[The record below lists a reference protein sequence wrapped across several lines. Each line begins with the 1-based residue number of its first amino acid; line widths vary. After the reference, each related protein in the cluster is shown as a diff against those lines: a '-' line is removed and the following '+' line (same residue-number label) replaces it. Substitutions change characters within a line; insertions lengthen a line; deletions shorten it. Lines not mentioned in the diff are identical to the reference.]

1 MNMTA
6 SLNGN
11 LTSSKIKIDEFQ
23 ILDYLILYPL
33 IIFIT
38 LFVTSGL
45 VIIQNATLDIPDSI
59 FDNTLLQIDATII
72 FVFIFLYFQKEIFNT
87 STSKILNR
95 VIFWTVT
102 FKLFWIIS
110 PPDLFIFLTKK
121 YEVYFSN

>member
-1 MNMTA
+1 MDNTA
-6 SLNGN
+6 FLNSKIIS
-11 LTSSKIKIDEFQ
+11 TKIKIDEFQ
-23 ILDYLILYPL
+23 ILDYLILYPI

-72 FVFIFLYFQKEIFNT
+72 FLFVFLYFQKEIFNT

-102 FKLFWIIS
+102 FKLFRIIS
-110 PPDLFIFLTKK
+110 PPDLFVFSYKK
-121 YEVYFSN
+121 IRGLFF

>member
-1 MNMTA
+1 MDKIA
-6 SLNGN
+6 SLNSKLIN
-11 LTSSKIKIDEFQ
+11 TKIKIDEFQ
-23 ILDYLILYPL
+23 ILDYLILYPI

-72 FVFIFLYFQKEIFNT
+72 FLFVFLYFQKEIFNT

-110 PPDLFIFLTKK
+110 PPDLFVFSYKK
-121 YEVYFSN
+121 IRNVFF

>member
-11 LTSSKIKIDEFQ
+11 LTRSKIKIDEFQ

-95 VIFWTVT
+95 VIFWSVT

-110 PPDLFIFLTKK
+110 PPDLFVFSYKK
-121 YEVYFSN
+121 IRGLFF

>member
-1 MNMTA
+1 MDNTA
-6 SLNGN
+6 SLNSKIIS
-11 LTSSKIKIDEFQ
+11 TKIKIDEFQ
-23 ILDYLILYPL
+23 ILDYLILYPI

-72 FVFIFLYFQKEIFNT
+72 FLFVFLYFQKEIFNT
-87 STSKILNR
+87 STSNILNR
-95 VIFWTVT
+95 IIFWTVT

-110 PPDLFIFLTKK
+110 PPDLFVFSYKK
-121 YEVYFSN
+121 IRGLFF

>member
-11 LTSSKIKIDEFQ
+11 LTRSKIKIDEFQ

-45 VIIQNATLDIPDSI
+45 VIIQNTTLDIPDSI

-72 FVFIFLYFQKEIFNT
+72 FIFLYFQKEIFNT

-110 PPDLFIFLTKK
+110 PPDLFVFSYKK
-121 YEVYFSN
+121 IRGLFF

>member
-1 MNMTA
+1 MDMTT

-11 LTSSKIKIDEFQ
+11 LTRSKIKIYEFQ

-38 LFVTSGL
+38 LFVTAGL

-110 PPDLFIFLTKK
+110 PPDLFVFSYKK
-121 YEVYFSN
+121 IRGLFF

>member
-45 VIIQNATLDIPDSI
+45 VIIQNTTLDIPDSI

-72 FVFIFLYFQKEIFNT
+72 FIFLYFQKEIFNT

-110 PPDLFIFLTKK
+110 PPDLFVFSYKK
-121 YEVYFSN
+121 IRGLFF

>member
-1 MNMTA
+1 MDNTA
-6 SLNGN
+6 SLNSKIIS
-11 LTSSKIKIDEFQ
+11 TKIKIDEFQ
-23 ILDYLILYPL
+23 ILDYLILYPI

-72 FVFIFLYFQKEIFNT
+72 FLFVFLYFQKEIFNT
-87 STSKILNR
+87 STSKILNK

-110 PPDLFIFLTKK
+110 PPDLFVFSYKK
-121 YEVYFSN
+121 IRGLFF

>member
-11 LTSSKIKIDEFQ
+11 LTRSKIKIDEFQ

-38 LFVTSGL
+38 LFVTAGL

-102 FKLFWIIS
+102 FKLFWIIN
-110 PPDLFIFLTKK
+110 PPDLFVFSYKK
-121 YEVYFSN
+121 IRGLFF

>member
-1 MNMTA
+1 MNNSN
-6 SLNGN
+6 SLNSN

-72 FVFIFLYFQKEIFNT
+72 FVFIFLYFQKKIFNT

-110 PPDLFIFLTKK
+110 PPDLFVFSYKK
-121 YEVYFSN
+121 IRGLFF

>member
-1 MNMTA
+1 MDNTA
-6 SLNGN
+6 SLNSKIIN
-11 LTSSKIKIDEFQ
+11 TKIKIDEFQ
-23 ILDYLILYPL
+23 ILDYLILYPI

-72 FVFIFLYFQKEIFNT
+72 FLFVFLYFQKEIFNT
-87 STSKILNR
+87 NTSKILNR

-110 PPDLFIFLTKK
+110 PPDLFVFSYKK
-121 YEVYFSN
+121 IRGLFF